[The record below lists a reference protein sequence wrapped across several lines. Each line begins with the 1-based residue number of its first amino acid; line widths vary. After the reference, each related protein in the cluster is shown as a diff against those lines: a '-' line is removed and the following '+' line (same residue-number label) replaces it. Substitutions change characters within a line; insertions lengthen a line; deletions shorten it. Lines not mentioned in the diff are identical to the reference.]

1 MRSSA
6 SPSSRIE
13 TTRPIMRRSPCSG
26 EADFLD
32 SIRHSLF
39 PDDVQALLLQGGSK
53 RAEAVWLRLCDLRD
67 DVVYGRLLNEPE
79 QDLGVHEGDVLPLSF
94 RNDEE
99 RVSNRA
105 RVLGL
110 ACMLARASA
119 AFEIF
124 RGRKAGETCQ
134 KSGEIHQREA
144 LGRRHLL
151 LALCGREQPGN
162 IMPGQWHFGFQAVS
176 SSSRALL
183 LT

>member
-99 RVSNRA
+99 RVSDRAGLLGSASSSLEQALPLRSSVAEKQGRPARNRA
-105 RVLGL
+105 KFINGKPSEDAISSLRRV
-110 ACMLARASA
+110 A
-119 AFEIF
+119 ANNLQ
-124 RGRKAGETCQ
+124 T
-134 KSGEIHQREA
+134 
-144 LGRRHLL
+144 
-151 LALCGREQPGN
+151 
-162 IMPGQWHFGFQAVS
+162 
-176 SSSRALL
+176 
-183 LT
+183 